1 MPMEVDVFLVGFD
14 GDAAYGYKMD
24 PAKLHQMLVN
34 SLSYYCPHV
43 WDTQEEL
50 GVCFSVHFQI
60 GYPQDTPQV
69 RDDSMIAA
77 VATAASAPYQQ
88 LSMQQLRD

>member
-1 MPMEVDVFLVGFD
+1 
-14 GDAAYGYKMD
+14 
-24 PAKLHQMLVN
+24 MLVN
-34 SLSYYCPHV
+34 SLSYYCPQV

-69 RDDSMIAA
+69 CRGLLHSSS
-77 VATAASAPYQQ
+77 TSSARRSICQGAM
-88 LSMQQLRD
+88 LS